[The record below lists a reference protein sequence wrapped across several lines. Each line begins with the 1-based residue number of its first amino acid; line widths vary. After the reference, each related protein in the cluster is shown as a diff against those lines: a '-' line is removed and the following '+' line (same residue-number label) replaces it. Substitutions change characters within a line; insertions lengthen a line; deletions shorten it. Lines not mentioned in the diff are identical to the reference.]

1 MQIRLLSGRFINPN
15 LEADYRTY
23 TYGTFSKEQD
33 EKFQEEIR
41 SIIINFLN
49 QHVTVL
55 NKD

>member
-1 MQIRLLSGRFINPN
+1 MCIRDSINPN